1 MADLRNIKGVEIFE
15 TGTWNGDRYTHK
27 DLELMVEAFKETKD
41 KIKPHVKLGHNED
54 QFLLRNDG
62 LPAAGWIEHVFIK
75 GSKLM
80 ADIGGIPDKIFELLR
95 KGAYKKISAE
105 IFWDIEIGGKV
116 HKRMISAIAFLG
128 ADTPAVTSLSD
139 ILAQYGIKDYDSIK
153 SYINENNEYTIKQYE
168 FNQEPSKME
177 KTEREIEL
185 ETLLKASQDENTTLT
200 GQLDENKT
208 SITDLETKN
217 ETLATENTSVVAEV
231 VKFKSEKEDA
241 QLDTKIAEIK
251 NISPSMRPFVK
262 ALLGETKKE
271 YTLDKKEYAKID
283 LVTEILKLHE
293 SNVSVNLDDNSE
305 KNNGNVNDEKELM
318 KKYAKNNNL
327 DMDKD
332 FEKIYR
338 NYKKK

>member
-1 MADLRNIKGVEIFE
+1 MLN
-15 TGTWNGDRYTHK
+15 
-27 DLELMVEAFKETKD
+27 L
-41 KIKPHVKLGHNED
+41 
-54 QFLLRNDG
+54 FL
-62 LPAAGWIEHVFIK
+62 ISSF
-75 GSKLM
+75 
-80 ADIGGIPDKIFELLR
+80 GI
-95 KGAYKKISAE
+95 
-105 IFWDIEIGGKV
+105 
-116 HKRMISAIAFLG
+116 
-128 ADTPAVTSLSD
+128 
-139 ILAQYGIKDYDSIK
+139 
-153 SYINENNEYTIKQYE
+153 
-168 FNQEPSKME
+168 
-177 KTEREIEL
+177 
-185 ETLLKASQDENTTLT
+185 
-200 GQLDENKT
+200 
-208 SITDLETKN
+208 
-217 ETLATENTSVVAEV
+217 VVAEV